1 MASNFFAIGLMSGTS
16 MDSVDAALIE
26 TDGKDFV
33 RFIDSFEISYD
44 ESFKKSLKEVEAIIS
59 SQEGVFKKDQQL
71 KNEPK
76 TIDDILLESTN
87 YHLMAIEGLLKRQKV
102 MTESFIIGYHG
113 QTFYHQP
120 LKKVSVI
127 LGYPKILSDYFKQP
141 VVFNFRENDILNGG
155 RGAPLAP
162 IYHYTLAK
170 MDNFIPSVIA
180 NCGGISNITFISS
193 CNMLDVVAFD
203 VGPGN
208 TLLDRFITIKTEGRY
223 SFDENGYFSSKGI
236 VDKSVMDILWKK
248 SLKDEAFYLNAPPK
262 SLDVNDF
269 ILPDEVL
276 KLSVYDGAKTLA
288 AFTADVLAR
297 SVLLLKPY
305 PKIFIGGGGGFF
317 NPTIMNELK
326 IRLIDRIPVFTA
338 DEVKWRT
345 KSLEAE
351 LFAYLA
357 VRSSLK
363 LPLSFPNTTGVPY
376 PLGGGDLY
384 SSRIEMDRN
393 TVC

>member
-208 TLLDRFITIKTEGRY
+208 TLLDRFIIIKTEGRY

-305 PKIFIGGGGGFF
+305 PKIFI
-317 NPTIMNELK
+317 
-326 IRLIDRIPVFTA
+326 
-338 DEVKWRT
+338 
-345 KSLEAE
+345 
-351 LFAYLA
+351 
-357 VRSSLK
+357 
-363 LPLSFPNTTGVPY
+363 
-376 PLGGGDLY
+376 
-384 SSRIEMDRN
+384 
-393 TVC
+393 